1 MDEATKRSKAP
12 DSAYL
17 FLQSDRPLFASGCVR
32 WTVHSQSSIAWIFSH
47 RCVPITQFAKCFSGP
62 NLLENRTM
70 WVWLKNRQ
78 KSRLCPNKKRD
89 QKVTMH
95 CSPSSTHTQ
104 DTHGFKHNLQLSHP
118 EKGERW
124 WKPGWKKPRMD
135 TAKVFFHVFLT
146 REAKILL
153 FLKYSLVLTKP
164 FLRFH
169 AKNFSMSTK
178 CF

>member
-89 QKVTMH
+89 QKVTKCACIVAQVRPIPRIPMASNIT
-95 CSPSSTHTQ
+95 CSWATPKKVK
-104 DTHGFKHNLQLSHP
+104 DGENRD
-118 EKGERW
+118 EKN
-124 WKPGWKKPRMD
+124 PGWTRLRC
-135 TAKVFFHVFLT
+135 FFMF
-146 REAKILL
+146 
-153 FLKYSLVLTKP
+153 F
-164 FLRFH
+164 
-169 AKNFSMSTK
+169 
-178 CF
+178 